1 MPSTN
6 PNITVVSAAAAVVSA
21 GTGADASISVVLIID
36 AADAIVGAGTG
47 ASAGISVTATSWTFT
62 TSFSLD

>member
-6 PNITVVSAAAAVVSA
+6 PNITVVGAAAAVINA

-36 AADAIVGAGTG
+36 AADTIVGAGTG
-47 ASAGISVTATSWTFT
+47 AGVSVTATS
-62 TSFSLD
+62 